1 MSKKLNRYVFG
12 LFYIAMVIVSIS
24 LILGAL
30 Q

>member
-1 MSKKLNRYVFG
+1 MSKKLTRYVFG